1 MDEFLRARL
10 AGCSIVGGLVEEGD
24 VVGLQRLQSLLILLR
39 RSYTGIR
46 GAARVPCE
54 PVQTIDQLL
63 TDPQVQAREMVQ
75 QVDFPGLGEIPI
87 PGFPVK
93 MSLTPGSI
101 RSHAPGL
108 GEHNEYVYK
117 EILNFNSEKL
127 TALKE
132 EGVI

>member
-1 MDEFLRARL
+1 MKL
-10 AGCSIVGGLVEEGD
+10 CEE
-24 VVGLQRLQSLLILLR
+24 
-39 RSYTGIR
+39 
-46 GAARVPCE
+46 ARVPCE

-63 TDPQVQAREMVQ
+63 TDPQVKAREMVQ
-75 QVDFPGLGEIPI
+75 QIDFPGLGEIPI

-108 GEHNEYVYK
+108 GEHNDYVYK
-117 EILNFNSEKL
+117 ELLELSDEKI
-127 TALKE
+127 ASLKE